1 MAELQEVVSR
11 EARVDSAGPNDH
23 PASLDNAGPEWV
35 QGLTEQLAA
44 ALSKH
49 GYLLAAALAAIYLLW
64 PTYGP
69 RIKDYFFP
77 AQPVAVASRVTAGDA
92 AAARQDCYAEERR
105 AAILRQQERL
115 EAETAQKMAEQKEL
129 EEAMRERRLAA
140 LDEEARKFG
149 MQTERGQTLGGTDQ
163 PGGQHPSA
171 SRPVSRVSARPAA
184 ASRSGYN
191 PMDGIGGVGG
201 FRSTRNAGRG

>member
-1 MAELQEVVSR
+1 MPCS
-11 EARVDSAGPNDH
+11 
-23 PASLDNAGPEWV
+23 
-35 QGLTEQLAA
+35 
-44 ALSKH
+44 
-49 GYLLAAALAAIYLLW
+49 
-64 PTYGP
+64 

-115 EAETAQKMAEQKEL
+115 EAETAQKMAEQKAL

-149 MQTERGQTLGGTDQ
+149 MQTERCAELAPQHRQ
-163 PGGQHPSA
+163 PRLPTCPQSA
-171 SRPVSRVSARPAA
+171 TAMERQSLHDTSPLNATRCYAVLAEGKHWVGRTNPA
-184 ASRSGYN
+184 G
-191 PMDGIGGVGG
+191 
-201 FRSTRNAGRG
+201 STRQPPALCPECPPGLPLPPGAYMKAAFV